1 LVTFLFHPPFLLSQ
15 RIPSLLTKIKDKG
28 EITVGLSVFYA
39 PYEFHATIDGKDT
52 IVATNILIAEKIAKD
67 IGVKLKIEEY
77 SFNALLG
84 ALKTGKST

>member
-1 LVTFLFHPPFLLSQ
+1 MLSQ

-67 IGVKLKIEEY
+67 MGVKLKIEEY